1 MFKVHQRANTALLFH
16 LLLLQIPP
24 NIGARFAEALLNHQF
39 YLSFLRVSQLEM
51 LSPLATRASLDV
63 IHLLIRVS
71 LLSTLNYPPTTHP
84 RFYHWGAF
92 LNICGELASGI
103 SAALSHGNR
112 SSPPIAR

>member
-1 MFKVHQRANTALLFH
+1 MPQHTIWVESTVYPVANPTRKMKLLWING
-16 LLLLQIPP
+16 L
-24 NIGARFAEALLNHQF
+24 R
-39 YLSFLRVSQLEM
+39 LS
-51 LSPLATRASLDV
+51 V
-63 IHLLIRVS
+63 IKS
-71 LLSTLNYPPTTHP
+71 SDYPPTTHP